1 MVSAAISWYGVTKPF
16 FVNSNGVK
24 VNQKTYCRHLD
35 KELFPAIEKVVKPSD
50 WIFAQDGA
58 PSHRANTVQ
67 DYLTRKLKRRFI
79 RAEEWPPSS
88 PDLNPLDYFYWDLVK
103 KKVYGGRFGNAF
115 ESENALKKRINQVW
129 KECTL
134 DLVTIRKAIKQFVP
148 RLKAVEEKHGR
159 CIKMLFD

>member
-1 MVSAAISWYGVTKPF
+1 MYGRGKKSEVPYSRLLSSTNKQCKKVMVSVAISLYGVNKPF
-16 FVNSNGVK
+16 FVNSNGIK

-35 KELFPAIEKVVKPSD
+35 KELFPAIEKVVKSTY

-79 RAEEWPPSS
+79 RAEEFVPPSS

-103 KKVYGGRFGNAF
+103 RKVYEGRHGNAF
-115 ESENALKKRINQVW
+115 ESENALGKND
-129 KECTL
+129 EFHN
-134 DLVTIRKAIKQFVP
+134 RK
-148 RLKAVEEKHGR
+148 
-159 CIKMLFD
+159 